1 MEDLNLS
8 KKVSAIA
15 TGRRKSAVAQVILT
29 GGNGNLSING
39 KEGVVYL
46 QKNADYIGRIK
57 APLVLLEVENKYDFK
72 IKVKGGGFS
81 GQAEAIQL
89 GISRALRKTN
99 QLHTDQLVLLK
110 SQGFFRTNSRVKER
124 KKYGLKKARKAPQYS
139 KR

>member
-1 MEDLNLS
+1 MS
-8 KKVSAIA
+8 KKISAIA
-15 TGRRKSAVAQVILT
+15 TGRRKTAVAQVILT
-29 GGNGNLSING
+29 DGSGNINING

-46 QKNADYIGRIK
+46 QENVNSIGLLL
-57 APLVLLEVENKYDFK
+57 APLYLLEIEKKYDFK

-89 GISRALRKTN
+89 GISRALRQIG
-99 QLHTDQLVLLK
+99 QLDPDLISKLK
-110 SQGFFRTNSRVKER
+110 LQGFLRTNSRVKER

>member
-1 MEDLNLS
+1 MS

-15 TGRRKSAVAQVILT
+15 TGRRKTAVAQVILT
-29 GGNGNLSING
+29 DGSGKFLING

-46 QKNADYIGRIK
+46 QRNANYIGCIK

-72 IKVKGGGFS
+72 IRVKGGGFS

-89 GISRALRKTN
+89 GISRALRKSG
-99 QLHTDQLVLLK
+99 QLSPDLLVKLK
-110 SQGFFRTNSRVKER
+110 LQGFLRTNSRVKER

>member
-1 MEDLNLS
+1 MS

-15 TGRRKSAVAQVILT
+15 TGRRKTAVAQVILT
-29 GGNGNLSING
+29 DGSGKFLING

-46 QKNADYIGRIK
+46 QRNANYIGCIK

-72 IKVKGGGFS
+72 IRVKGGGFS

-89 GISRALRKTN
+89 GISRALRKSG
-99 QLHTDQLVLLK
+99 QLSPDLLVKLK
-110 SQGFFRTNSRVKER
+110 SQGFLRTNSRVKER

>member
-1 MEDLNLS
+1 MS

-15 TGRRKSAVAQVILT
+15 TGRRKTALAQVILT
-29 GGNGNLSING
+29 AGSGNLSING

-46 QKNADYIGRIK
+46 QKNANYIGRIM
-57 APLVLLEVENKYDFK
+57 APLVLLEVEKKYDFK

-89 GISRALRKTN
+89 GISKALRKIG
-99 QLHTDQLVLLK
+99 QLDPAQLAKLK
-110 SQGFFRTNSRVKER
+110 LQGFLRTNSRVKER
-124 KKYGLKKARKAPQYS
+124 KKYGLKKARKAPQFS